1 MARQKLYQISASET
15 PKSSQLLLP
24 SLILPPDSF
33 PLLQVSPPALQ
44 TCRLQPNSPCPK
56 RKKSGESL
64 PHIKNPRTQLTDS
77 AHLLWLPCVH
87 DSRSPQIDFSSC
99 RRNLRRISCYKFS
112 EAFEGSGGTDN
123 KLGTIGDARG
133 YSLTQLYTTASPE

>member
-99 RRNLRRISCYKFS
+99 RRNLRRIRVINLARPSKDPEVPTTNWGLS
-112 EAFEGSGGTDN
+112 ETLVD
-123 KLGTIGDARG
+123 TV
-133 YSLTQLYTTASPE
+133 